1 MKKIIIFLITLVTV
15 TNISYAS
22 FPVTEN
28 ASTEVVVNNIE
39 SVESNLDAPILGA
52 PISGGTPV
60 FGILSLAFSVLALVF
75 LLAAVEGG
83 VIFVLGS
90 LVLSILSMVFGGIGF
105 KKSLKGFAITG
116 FILGCIEIFLW
127 LIFLIAG
134 TLAFASEV
142 DLYYY

>member
-1 MKKIIIFLITLVTV
+1 MKKIITILIALVTV

-28 ASTEVVVNNIE
+28 TSTELAVNNIE
-39 SVESNLDAPILGA
+39 SVESNLEA
-52 PISGGTPV
+52 PISEGTPV

-142 DLYYY
+142 DFYYY